1 MNNNDKV
8 EAKIHVRRGND
19 VVLLTEAEF
28 IEVYGTMIK
37 PDERVTLMIDNYN
50 IPLSANVALDIIKD
64 GAKARA
70 LDKFPSGWEVDLEEL
85 CALRQC
91 ARR

>member
-1 MNNNDKV
+1 MYNYDKV

-37 PDERVTLMIDNYN
+37 PEERVTLMLDNYN
-50 IPLSANVALDIIKD
+50 IPLSANIALDVIED
-64 GAKARA
+64 GANARA
-70 LDKFPSGWEVDLEEL
+70 LDKFPGGWEVDLEEL
-85 CALRQC
+85 
-91 ARR
+91 

>member
-1 MNNNDKV
+1 MDNNGEV
-8 EAKIHVRRGND
+8 TAKIHVRRGND
-19 VVLLTEAEF
+19 AIVLTEAEF

-50 IPLSANVALDIIKD
+50 IPLSANVALDVIED
-64 GAKARA
+64 GANARA

-85 CALRQC
+85 
-91 ARR
+91 

>member
-1 MNNNDKV
+1 MYNYDKV

-37 PDERVTLMIDNYN
+37 PDERVTLMLDNYN
-50 IPLSANVALDIIKD
+50 IPLPANIALDVIED
-64 GAKARA
+64 GANARA
-70 LDKFPSGWEVDLEEL
+70 LDKFPSDWEADLEEL
-85 CALRQC
+85 
-91 ARR
+91 

>member
-1 MNNNDKV
+1 MSDCNEV
-8 EAKIHVRRGND
+8 VAKIHVRRGND

-50 IPLSANVALDIIKD
+50 ISLSANVALDVIED
-64 GAKARA
+64 GANARA
-70 LDKFPSGWEVDLEEL
+70 LDKFPGDWEVAVEEL
-85 CALRQC
+85 
-91 ARR
+91 

>member
-50 IPLSANVALDIIKD
+50 IPLSANLALDVIED
-64 GAKARA
+64 GANARA
-70 LDKFPSGWEVDLEEL
+70 LDKFPGDWEVAVEEL
-85 CALRQC
+85 
-91 ARR
+91 

>member
-1 MNNNDKV
+1 MYTNDKV

-37 PDERVTLMIDNYN
+37 PEERVTLMLDNYN
-50 IPLSANVALDIIKD
+50 IPLPANVALDVIED
-64 GAKARA
+64 GANARA
-70 LDKFPSGWEVDLEEL
+70 LDKFPEDWEVAVEEL
-85 CALRQC
+85 
-91 ARR
+91 

>member
-1 MNNNDKV
+1 MNNYDKA

-50 IPLSANVALDIIKD
+50 ISLSANVALDVIED
-64 GAKARA
+64 GVNSRA
-70 LDKFPSGWEVDLEEL
+70 LDKFPGDWEVAVEEL
-85 CALRQC
+85 
-91 ARR
+91 